1 MTRIAKKAVSSI
13 LLAGVASVAWASGA
27 ANADTS
33 WNDGQMRFIVG
44 SSAGGGFDTTAR
56 QLEAYLEEELDANLV
71 VENHA
76 AGGGAVGGQLT
87 VSDDSCRTILMW
99 GIPHLIFS
107 YMNQETGYTYD
118 DFAPLAQVSVDAGV
132 IRVRN
137 DAPWENLQELID
149 HARENPG
156 EVIVSAG
163 SFQDAYYLGTKQ
175 LEEATGV
182 EFNIVP
188 FGGGSEARNALAGG
202 HADMNYA
209 AVYNSLSIAEHTRV
223 LGVAANTNQWPGK
236 TNDAPT
242 INEALGTDLPP
253 QGPSYGIFTSAA
265 CRDNHPDRYEMLT
278 AAVEAALHNEEYRAQ
293 LEELDELDRLSFLP
307 ADEYDAQI
315 RDAREGLEAFARDA
329 QD

>member
-1 MTRIAKKAVSSI
+1 
-13 LLAGVASVAWASGA
+13 
-27 ANADTS
+27 
-33 WNDGQMRFIVG
+33 MRFIVG

-56 QLEAYLEEELDANLV
+56 QLEAYLEEELGTNLV

-76 AGGGAVGGQLT
+76 AGGGAVGGELT

-107 YMNQETGYTYD
+107 YINQDTGYTYD

-132 IRVRN
+132 IRVHN
-137 DAPWENLQELID
+137 DAPWETLQELID
-149 HARENPG
+149 YARENPG

-202 HADMNYA
+202 HSDMNYA
-209 AVYNSLSIAEHTRV
+209 AVYNSLSVAEHTRV
-223 LGVAANTNQWPGK
+223 LGVAAEVNQWGDK
-236 TNDAPT
+236 TDNAPT
-242 INEALGTDLPP
+242 FNEALGTDLPP

-265 CRDNHPDRYEMLT
+265 CRDQHPDRYATLT
-278 AAVEAALHNEEYRAQ
+278 AAVEAALHNEDYRAQ

-307 ADEYDAQI
+307 ADEYDAEI
-315 RDAREGLEAFARDA
+315 RAAREDLEAFARDV